1 MTEIV
6 VFILLFGPWIK
17 MLIEIKILC
26 ILESEYYIR
35 KYDDPYKVKACD
47 FSILILTDHVTCR
60 KVI

>member
-1 MTEIV
+1 M
-6 VFILLFGPWIK
+6 
-17 MLIEIKILC
+17 EIKIWC
-26 ILESEYYIR
+26 VLESEYYIR